1 MTQKANKDIRNLLKK
16 TGMAQWELAE
26 LLNMAESTLCVKL
39 RRELPE
45 EEQQK
50 IIAVIQ
56 GCSKGGE

>member
-1 MTQKANKDIRNLLKK
+1 MKKNQKIRAALKK
-16 TGMAQWELAE
+16 SGITQWELAD
-26 LLNMAESTLCVKL
+26 LLNMAETTLCVKL